1 MWLNVAAAEVPG
13 FYGWISSGAKLIGL
27 VLSLLKLENIRFN
40 QIISAL
46 QLPLLALLQVL
57 HFQARAPKL
66 MAAIFQLSRGERR
79 RWEQSAAQRHRMAG
93 GEPGRSGDGPGCA

>member
-46 QLPLLALLQVL
+46 QLPTPASQVGRDLGHLAQL
-57 HFQARAPKL
+57 APN
-66 MAAIFQLSRGERR
+66 
-79 RWEQSAAQRHRMAG
+79 
-93 GEPGRSGDGPGCA
+93 